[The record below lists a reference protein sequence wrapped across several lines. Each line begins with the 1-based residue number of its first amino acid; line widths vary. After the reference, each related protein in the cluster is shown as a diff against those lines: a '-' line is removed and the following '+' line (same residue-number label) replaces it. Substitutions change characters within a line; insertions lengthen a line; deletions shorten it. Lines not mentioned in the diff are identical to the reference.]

1 MKVVIAPNNAEK
13 TTAVSRGEGEFEG
26 QEPKVGEHEVKEDNP
41 ISGIHRHSHH
51 APENQLSKDLSMYYL
66 KIGEQLNNNS
76 DFAEEAQQCIDR
88 SNLITNG
95 TYKNGKKLSAILI
108 SEEAHKKNKDAVHR
122 VNTDS
127 VVSQIRSELG
137 VDEKRFLLK
146 KKNGDIYS
154 SIRSAQWQNFIREIF
169 NYEQSL
175 NDVNIRTELDES
187 EGILTVE
194 GGDKNAINS
203 ISSVI
208 LEKINIYG
216 EEQNPLKQERLKTNI
231 LNLINATALEAYT
244 QALSNSISNLKVALL
259 NTGKDGDPSLH
270 DGNLNELRSFA
281 DTKWKR
287 EIVNPLKPSEV

>member
-1 MKVVIAPNNAEK
+1 MKVEIAPNNAEK
-13 TTAVSRGEGEFEG
+13 TTAVARGEGEFEG

-137 VDEKRFLLK
+137 DDEKRFLLK

-169 NYEQSL
+169 SYQQSL
-175 NDVNIRTELDES
+175 NDVNIQTELDES

-194 GGDKNAINS
+194 GGDKKAIDAVAAVVKEKVEDYGTLSIEDKEDNKSGILRLINSSAFKSYNQAINNS
-203 ISSVI
+203 ITN
-208 LEKINIYG
+208 LKI
-216 EEQNPLKQERLKTNI
+216 
-231 LNLINATALEAYT
+231 
-244 QALSNSISNLKVALL
+244 ALSNS
-259 NTGKDGDPSLH
+259 GKDGNTSLH
-270 DGNLNELRSFA
+270 DDKLDELRDKA
-281 DTKWKR
+281 EEIWEDK
-287 EIVNPLKPSEV
+287 IVNPI

>member
-1 MKVVIAPNNAEK
+1 MKVEIAPNNAEK

-137 VDEKRFLLK
+137 DDEKRFLLK

-169 NYEQSL
+169 NYQQSL
-175 NDVNIRTELDES
+175 NDVNIQTELDES

-194 GGDKNAINS
+194 GGDKKAIDA
-203 ISSVI
+203 VAAVVK
-208 LEKINIYG
+208 EKVEDYG
-216 EEQNPLKQERLKTNI
+216 ELASKTKKKKNKRKL
-231 LNLINATALEAYT
+231 LNLINNASQKTFDNALA
-244 QALSNSISNLKVALL
+244 NSISNLNVALSSS
-259 NTGKDGDPSLH
+259 GKDGDTSKHQKAL
-270 DGNLNELRSFA
+270 DILNSNAVDIWGNNIISN
-281 DTKWKR
+281 
-287 EIVNPLKPSEV
+287 IV

>member
-1 MKVVIAPNNAEK
+1 MKVEIAPNKAEK
-13 TTAVSRGEGEFEG
+13 TTAVARGEGEFEG

-137 VDEKRFLLK
+137 DDEKRFLLK

-169 NYEQSL
+169 NYQQSL
-175 NDVNIRTELDES
+175 NDVNIQTELDES

-194 GGDKNAINS
+194 GGDKKAIDAVAAVVKEKVEDYGEQDNFENQDN
-203 ISSVI
+203 I
-208 LEKINIYG
+208 KINL
-216 EEQNPLKQERLKTNI
+216 LK
-231 LNLINATALEAYT
+231 LINDASMSTYK
-244 QALSNSISNLKVALL
+244 QAMNNSLSNLNVALL
-259 NTGKDGDPSLH
+259 NSGKDGDPSKH
-270 DGNLNELRSFA
+270 NDKLNALRKKA
-281 DTKWKR
+281 KTIRQQK
-287 EIVNPLKPSEV
+287 IVSPIK

>member
-1 MKVVIAPNNAEK
+1 
-13 TTAVSRGEGEFEG
+13 
-26 QEPKVGEHEVKEDNP
+26 
-41 ISGIHRHSHH
+41 
-51 APENQLSKDLSMYYL
+51 MYYL

-137 VDEKRFLLK
+137 DDEKRFLLK

-169 NYEQSL
+169 NYQQSL
-175 NDVNIRTELDES
+175 NDVNIQTELDES

-194 GGDKNAINS
+194 GGDKKAIDA
-203 ISSVI
+203 VAAVVK
-208 LEKINIYG
+208 EKVEDYG
-216 EEQNPLKQERLKTNI
+216 ELASKTKKKKNKRKL
-231 LNLINATALEAYT
+231 LNLINNASQKTFDNALA
-244 QALSNSISNLKVALL
+244 NSISNLNVALSSS
-259 NTGKDGDPSLH
+259 GKD
-270 DGNLNELRSFA
+270 A
-281 DTKWKR
+281 DTSKHQKALDILNSNAVDIWGNNIISN
-287 EIVNPLKPSEV
+287 IV